1 MGRWSIACAAF
12 SMIAWWWWRRRR
24 ARTSSHRGGGN
35 SQMYICFWYRL
46 ILCTLKRG
54 NNSWYVSFGVQ
65 SWLLHI
71 QSEHAEETT
80 IIITTIDI
88 FLWHLSENLNKNC
101 QKIANY
107 YHVFWY
113 SREKYSRG
121 PNNSVVLNKRVRGTF
136 CSLFIG
142 ENAWFWENLKS
153 YKVKKCM
160 LMGFFCVIK
169 YLGIWT

>member
-80 IIITTIDI
+80 ITMIDI
-88 FLWHLSENLNKNC
+88 FFWHLPGNLNINY
-101 QKIANY
+101 QKISN
-107 YHVFWY
+107 YHVCMYFD

-121 PNNSVVLNKRVRGTF
+121 PNKSEQKMHDFKKISNLIRLKNA
-136 CSLFIG
+136 CS
-142 ENAWFWENLKS
+142 WD
-153 YKVKKCM
+153 
-160 LMGFFCVIK
+160 FFCVNNA
-169 YLGIWT
+169 YGHTY

>member
-24 ARTSSHRGGGN
+24 ARTSSHGGGGN

-54 NNSWYVSFGVQ
+54 NNSWYVSFGIQ

-80 IIITTIDI
+80 KGQLMYFWCLQFFQKTNLKTLI
-88 FLWHLSENLNKNC
+88 FALAYWGRNFSFIFWKYWKHKKLLSKLTDLYCCYNDRHLFVTFVREEFE
-101 QKIANY
+101 QKLP
-107 YHVFWY
+107 
-113 SREKYSRG
+113 KYS
-121 PNNSVVLNKRVRGTF
+121 
-136 CSLFIG
+136 
-142 ENAWFWENLKS
+142 
-153 YKVKKCM
+153 
-160 LMGFFCVIK
+160 
-169 YLGIWT
+169 